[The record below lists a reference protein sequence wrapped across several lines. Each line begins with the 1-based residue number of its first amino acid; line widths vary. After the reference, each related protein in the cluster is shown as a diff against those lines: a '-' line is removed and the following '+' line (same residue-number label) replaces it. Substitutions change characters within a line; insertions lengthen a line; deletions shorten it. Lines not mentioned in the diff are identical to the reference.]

1 MKTKTT
7 GRIYVGVPISF
18 KPSEKKYLDKR
29 VLELS
34 PRIASRSQFLQI
46 LLEMD
51 KECDLVGQGLAVVQ
65 ARMLAG
71 KKR

>member
-7 GRIYVGVPISF
+7 GRVYIGVPISF

-29 VLELS
+29 VLELG
-34 PRIASRSQFLQI
+34 PRIASRSQYIQVLV
-46 LLEMD
+46 EMD
-51 KECDLVGQGLAVVQ
+51 RECDLVGQGLAIVQ